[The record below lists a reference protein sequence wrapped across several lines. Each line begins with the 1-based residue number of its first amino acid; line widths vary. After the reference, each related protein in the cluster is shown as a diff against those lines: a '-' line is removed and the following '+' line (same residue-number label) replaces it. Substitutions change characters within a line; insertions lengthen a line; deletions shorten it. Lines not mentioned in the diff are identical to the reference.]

1 VANNRSLAIPVARV
15 ARIFISK
22 RYHACLL
29 AKLWK
34 FPVQRVLRHGI
45 CCTVKHSIH
54 LPTHPKTL
62 SLDSGAN
69 GPPTIQHSA
78 MNTFLP
84 SSELNPDTL
93 AQGAFL
99 AAFNVGPNGGTILVL
114 AVALAVGYVTGLCIW
129 REDRQRFHEAEK
141 VNAGLQAQ
149 IDEARNARS

>member
-1 VANNRSLAIPVARV
+1 
-15 ARIFISK
+15 
-22 RYHACLL
+22 
-29 AKLWK
+29 
-34 FPVQRVLRHGI
+34 
-45 CCTVKHSIH
+45 
-54 LPTHPKTL
+54 
-62 SLDSGAN
+62 
-69 GPPTIQHSA
+69 